1 MGVTPSDN
9 TFIHS
14 NFLLETKSSI
24 RLYHEYAK
32 ELPIIDYHNHLSPK
46 AIAQNTVFNSIT
58 QLWLEGDHYK
68 WRALRTLG
76 IDEKYITGTASDQEK
91 FVQYASAVPYMI
103 RNPLYHWT
111 HLELERYFGISAL
124 LTESNAIEVFQETN
138 TLTTSKD
145 FSTQSLLKKMK
156 VESLCTTDD
165 PLDTLEHHKTFAD
178 NTITMQMLPT
188 FRPDK
193 SILIHASGF
202 NEYVHLLEL
211 KTEIPIKSF
220 DDLCEALQERID
232 HFHTLGCRLSD
243 HGLEYIPFREATQS
257 EIDRIF
263 AKRREEKE
271 LDTIESEKFQTAL
284 LLFLGKA
291 YQKLGWVQQ
300 FHLGAMRNNNSRMFQ
315 KLGPDTGW
323 DSIGQYPI
331 ALSLSKFL
339 NALDL
344 KEQLPKTILYN
355 LNPADNEIMATLIGN
370 FNDGSSKGKVQ
381 WGSGWWFLDQID
393 GMTNQ
398 INTLSNMGI
407 ISCFVGMLTDS
418 RSFLSFPR
426 HEYFRRLLCN
436 LFGNDIEKGHLPNDL
451 PWIGKIV
458 SDICY
463 YNAKNYFDFK

>member
-156 VESLCTTDD
+156 V
-165 PLDTLEHHKTFAD
+165 
-178 NTITMQMLPT
+178 
-188 FRPDK
+188 
-193 SILIHASGF
+193 
-202 NEYVHLLEL
+202 
-211 KTEIPIKSF
+211 
-220 DDLCEALQERID
+220 
-232 HFHTLGCRLSD
+232 
-243 HGLEYIPFREATQS
+243 
-257 EIDRIF
+257 
-263 AKRREEKE
+263 
-271 LDTIESEKFQTAL
+271 
-284 LLFLGKA
+284 
-291 YQKLGWVQQ
+291 
-300 FHLGAMRNNNSRMFQ
+300 
-315 KLGPDTGW
+315 
-323 DSIGQYPI
+323 
-331 ALSLSKFL
+331 
-339 NALDL
+339 
-344 KEQLPKTILYN
+344 
-355 LNPADNEIMATLIGN
+355 
-370 FNDGSSKGKVQ
+370 
-381 WGSGWWFLDQID
+381 
-393 GMTNQ
+393 
-398 INTLSNMGI
+398 
-407 ISCFVGMLTDS
+407 
-418 RSFLSFPR
+418 
-426 HEYFRRLLCN
+426 
-436 LFGNDIEKGHLPNDL
+436 
-451 PWIGKIV
+451 
-458 SDICY
+458 
-463 YNAKNYFDFK
+463 